1 MATTLSQA
9 GGVQNVLN
17 NPIYQRE
24 LQDYYLSTYAPG
36 LTRATFGINAARN
49 AFQANEGDR
58 TTQRGEAVRR
68 IAGDY
73 ASRGMR
79 TPGAINRDRSRVQ
92 DQFARQSRQ
101 EQSGIMDMENE
112 RDVMYGQQG
121 QAQAG
126 ETFMSDPVKFGS
138 VGAGARRSALSG
150 LQGLPEYYNL
160 LGVGASTAPGR
171 F

>member
-17 NPIYQRE
+17 SPLYQRE

-79 TPGAINRDRSRVQ
+79 TPGAINRDRSRTQ
-92 DQFARQSRQ
+92 DIFARQSRE
-101 EQSGIMDMENE
+101 EQNRIMDLENE
-112 RDVMYGQQG
+112 RDVQYGTG
-121 QAQAG
+121 AQTG
-126 ETFMSDPVKFGS
+126 ETFMTDPVKFGS
-138 VGAGARRSALSG
+138 IGAGARRSALSG